1 MQLVPATAKNAE
13 GANYKLD
20 LGVADADALEKAS
33 EAASSIIAPK
43 LDELKEAVA
52 KRGEDVKLALASAR
66 LQSSSLTADAEARK
80 ARLRGVVDDIKRLEE
95 RLARDRDR
103 ADAARLQAGR
113 DEDALSEE
121 ADAARARAARDADD
135 LDALARRLDGSE
147 EQSKAEA
154 AARFERR
161 RARRAELARALD
173 GAEAIAKRRLAMNAE
188 LRASIHPP
196 PPPFRGEVVE
206 AL

>member
-1 MQLVPATAKNAE
+1 M
-13 GANYKLD
+13 
-20 LGVADADALEKAS
+20 
-33 EAASSIIAPK
+33 
-43 LDELKEAVA
+43 KEAVA

-80 ARLRGVVDDIKRLEE
+80 SRLRGVVDDIKRLED

-121 ADAARARAARDADD
+121 ADAARARAARDQDE
-135 LDALARRLDGSE
+135 LDGLARRLDGSE

-173 GAEAIAKRRLAMNAE
+173 GAEAIARRRG
-188 LRASIHPP
+188 LRAARRRRH
-196 PPPFRGEVVE
+196 
-206 AL
+206 

>member
-1 MQLVPATAKNAE
+1 MQRSPSTAKRTP
-13 GANYKLD
+13 
-20 LGVADADALEKAS
+20 KARTTCLIFS
-33 EAASSIIAPK
+33 GGRRRPGSGGGGRFVPHNPK
-43 LDELKEAVA
+43 LDGVKEQA

-66 LQSSSLTADAEARK
+66 LQASSLTADAEARK
-80 ARLRGVVDDIKRLEE
+80 SRLRGVVDDIKRLEE

-103 ADAARLQAGR
+103 ADAARLAAGR
-113 DEDALSEE
+113 DEDALAAE
-121 ADAARARAARDADD
+121 ADAARLKATRDQDE

-147 EQSKAEA
+147 ERSAAEA
-154 AARFERR
+154 AARYERR
-161 RARRAELARALD
+161 RARREELSRALD
-173 GAEAIAKRRLAMNAE
+173 GAEAIARRRLAMNAE